1 MSRRTHMF
9 AIPSRDFGPRSI
21 LKVDMETPLV
31 QRAHIAEVDFLR
43 ALVQT
48 SDQAIL
54 VIDRAGTTLYASAG
68 VEGVFG
74 FSAAE
79 LVGQTAGRAVLPEDR
94 ESVRNHVLRMIAEN
108 RERSQVTV
116 RVPRGDEM
124 RFVSLDLLNK
134 FEDPHLDAVVMIAR
148 DVTES
153 RLTEK
158 ELRVSRNTEQ
168 LLANISWRF
177 ANSLVEDTERDLL
190 LSIEELRQATSVE
203 RVILWALDDT
213 GRSFTSMVQHHA
225 PHLSSLDGC
234 VPALP
239 IGIVHA
245 VASELFDGE
254 WVHADRDAEC
264 SVAHTADRQRGH
276 LDLIN
281 TITVPDA
288 GRLQSITFVPMRV
301 AGQVIGLLSFSGTSD
316 QTELNEDL
324 QSFVN
329 TVVSIFANAV
339 NRRTSE
345 RALAFQALHD
355 PLTGLPNRSLLL
367 DRLSLALARSVR
379 SGDNV
384 SVMLIDLD
392 GFKDVNDTLG
402 HEAGDDLLKVVAQR
416 LQQTLRDADSISR
429 LGGDEFVIVVET
441 AGDEWNAR
449 TVAGR
454 VVEAIREPIS
464 LGNSEVVVSGS
475 VGLVI
480 ANASLDNSLDASAM
494 LRKADIAMY
503 RAKTAGRDRVEVFS
517 DEMEDRIRKR
527 FELLDDLRRAIID
540 RELIA
545 WYQPIIDVASGR
557 LTSFEAL
564 VRWIHPVR
572 GIIPPLDFVE
582 LAEGSGV
589 IHELG
594 ASVLDQA
601 VKQISTW
608 RNEGNVD
615 ENVTMSVNVSVRQ
628 LLSLSF
634 VDIVQNTL
642 TQHGL
647 PAHLLHLELTESVFA
662 DRVAVTGPLLRLRE
676 IGVRVSIDD
685 FGTGYSSLSYL
696 RDLPI
701 DCLKIDRSFVQG
713 LGLDRRDNA
722 LVGAVVGMAVE
733 LGLEVIAEGVETAEQ
748 LEHLERL
755 GCSRAQGFLFGRP
768 APAGDMH
775 MSVDDKPLHDRSTVS
790 IADVSM
796 L

>member
-1 MSRRTHMF
+1 
-9 AIPSRDFGPRSI
+9 
-21 LKVDMETPLV
+21 METPLV
-31 QRAHIAEVDFLR
+31 HRAHIAEVDFLR

-74 FSAAE
+74 FTAAE
-79 LVGQTAGRAVLPEDR
+79 LVGHAAGRAVLPEDR
-94 ESVRNHVLRMIAEN
+94 ESVRNEVVRMIAED

-116 RVPRGDEM
+116 RVPRQDDM

-134 FEDPHLDAVVMIAR
+134 FADPHLDAVVLIAR
-148 DVTES
+148 DVTDS
-153 RLTEK
+153 RTTER
-158 ELRVSRNTEQ
+158 ELLASRNTEL

-177 ANSLVEDTERDLL
+177 ANSVVEDTERDLL
-190 LSIEELRQATSVE
+190 LSIEELRQVTSVE
-203 RVILWALDDT
+203 RVILWVLDDT
-213 GRSFTSMVQHHA
+213 GRSFSSMVQHHA
-225 PHLSSLDGC
+225 PHLTSLDGC
-234 VPALP
+234 VPSLP

-245 VASELFDGE
+245 VAPELFEGE
-254 WVHADRDAEC
+254 WLHVDRDAEC
-264 SVAHTADRQRGH
+264 NETHTTEHQRGH
-276 LDLIN
+276 LDLMN
-281 TITVPDA
+281 SITVPDA

-301 AGQVIGLLSFSGTSD
+301 AGQVIGLLSFSGTAD

-464 LGNSEVVVSGS
+464 LGNNEVVVSGS

-564 VRWIHPVR
+564 VRWVHPVR

-615 ENVTMSVNVSVRQ
+615 EYVTMSVNVSVRQ

-634 VDIVQNTL
+634 VDIVQSTL
-642 TQHGL
+642 IKHGL
-647 PAHLLHLELTESVFA
+647 PPHLLHLELTESVFA

-775 MSVDDKPLHDRSTVS
+775 MRHDDKPLHDRTIGAINEPSS
-790 IADVSM
+790 N
-796 L
+796 